1 MGKGRVRSWHG
12 TVLLLAL
19 LPGSYRLF
27 LIYCWLWGLVSV
39 GSVVLGRTG
48 GPKGPLS
55 VCRAKPENRGRGLC
69 QHFEHV
75 TVPAGEAK
83 RIMEA
88 DNAANVSGL

>member
-1 MGKGRVRSWHG
+1 MSNG
-12 TVLLLAL
+12 T
-19 LPGSYRLF
+19 
-27 LIYCWLWGLVSV
+27 
-39 GSVVLGRTG
+39 VVLGRTG

>member
-1 MGKGRVRSWHG
+1 M
-12 TVLLLAL
+12 
-19 LPGSYRLF
+19 
-27 LIYCWLWGLVSV
+27 
-39 GSVVLGRTG
+39 LGRTG

-83 RIMEA
+83 QMMEV